1 MENRTA
7 RNNYFVV
14 IILQTRSEG
23 TSTMSG
29 YNEALYPLLSI
40 IIIILFLVL
49 PGSTASLTKCQ
60 KTIDM
65 IFVEPMMDNNSQY
78 LCHHLCMTSEA

>member
-1 MENRTA
+1 MENRTV

-29 YNEALYPLLSI
+29 YNEALCPLDNFLYCLDQQ
-40 IIIILFLVL
+40 LFSRNANRQL
-49 PGSTASLTKCQ
+49 
-60 KTIDM
+60 I
-65 IFVEPMMDNNSQY
+65 
-78 LCHHLCMTSEA
+78 